1 MELIKN
7 EGTPP
12 LIKKEV
18 TNSNDQLL
26 WIFFHGSLIP
36 EQVIVELIKN
46 EGTPPLIKK
55 EGTHYF
61 WAPPPAGHLRLG

>member
-1 MELIKN
+1 M
-7 EGTPP
+7 
-12 LIKKEV
+12 
-18 TNSNDQLL
+18 TNFYGF
-26 WIFFHGSLIP
+26 FFHGSLIP

-61 WAPPPAGHLRLG
+61 RAPPPAGHLRLG